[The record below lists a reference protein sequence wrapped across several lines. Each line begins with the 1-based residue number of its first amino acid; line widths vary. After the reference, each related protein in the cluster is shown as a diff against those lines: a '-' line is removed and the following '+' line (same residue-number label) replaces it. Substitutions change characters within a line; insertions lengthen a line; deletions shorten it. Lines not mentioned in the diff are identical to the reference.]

1 MTDAIKNIIEH
12 HIEDIDKSN
21 WDAIHEALQ
30 AESDFMTHLLFIRT
44 MLETGIDVG
53 NTDYDI
59 DQFNHDIAIVKN
71 INADDFKQIGRRQN
85 DALLYLTDLD
95 IGKALTNL
103 LQITH
108 YLAIDG
114 EVVTGNGKIGNN
126 MYIDLEDIYER
137 DNQYNNYAQVK
148 CPFVHVYLPSDILD
162 LSEGIGPLI
171 FNAKYAYDMQKD
183 ETKLIDIEFDKRYKD
198 NLNRALQSWLECFID
213 IGE

>member
-1 MTDAIKNIIEH
+1 MTDAVKNIIEH
-12 HIEDIDKSN
+12 HIEDIDNGN
-21 WDAIHEALQ
+21 WDTIHEALQ

-53 NTDYDI
+53 NPDYGI
-59 DQFNHDIAIVKN
+59 NQFNHDIAIVKN
-71 INADDFKQIGRRQN
+71 INADDFKQFGRRQN

-103 LQITH
+103 LQVTH
-108 YLAIDG
+108 YLANDG
-114 EVVTGNGKIGNN
+114 EIITGTGKIGNN
-126 MYIDLEDIYER
+126 MYIDLEDIYDS
-137 DNQYNNYAQVK
+137 DNQYNNYGQVK

-183 ETKLIDIEFDKRYKD
+183 ETKLINIEFDKRYKD
-198 NLNRALQSWLECFID
+198 NLNRALQSWLEYFID

>member
-1 MTDAIKNIIEH
+1 MIDAVKNIIER
-12 HIEDIDKSN
+12 HIEAIDNSN
-21 WDAIHEALQ
+21 WDSIHKDLH

-53 NTDYDI
+53 NPDYDI
-59 DQFNHDIAIVKN
+59 NQFNHDIAIVKN

-108 YLAIDG
+108 YLANDG
-114 EVVTGNGKIGNN
+114 EIITGTGKIGNN
-126 MYIDLEDIYER
+126 MYIDLEDIYEH

-171 FNAKYAYDMQKD
+171 FNAQYAYDVQKD
-183 ETKLIDIEFDKRYKD
+183 ETKLINIEFDKRYKD
-198 NLNRALQSWLECFID
+198 NLNRALQSWLEYFID

>member
-1 MTDAIKNIIEH
+1 MIDAVKNIIEH
-12 HIEDIDKSN
+12 HIEDIDNSN
-21 WDAIHEALQ
+21 WDSIHEALQ

-53 NTDYDI
+53 NPDYSI
-59 DQFNHDIAIVKN
+59 DQFNHDIATVKN

-108 YLAIDG
+108 YLANDG
-114 EVVTGNGKIGNN
+114 EIITGNGKIGNN

-137 DNQYNNYAQVK
+137 DNQYTHYEYVK

-171 FNAKYAYDMQKD
+171 FHAKYAYDAKGA
-183 ETKLIDIEFDKRYKD
+183 EIKLVNIEIDKKYKD
-198 NLNRALQSWLECFID
+198 NLNRALHSWLEYFID

>member
-1 MTDAIKNIIEH
+1 MIDAVKNIIEH
-12 HIEDIDKSN
+12 HIENIDNGN

-53 NTDYDI
+53 NLDYDI

-108 YLAIDG
+108 YLANDG
-114 EVVTGNGKIGNN
+114 EIITGNGKIGNN
-126 MYIDLEDIYER
+126 MYIDLEDIYDS
-137 DNQYNNYAQVK
+137 DNQYNNVQVK
-148 CPFVHVYLPSDILD
+148 CPFVNIYLPSDILD
-162 LSEGIGPLI
+162 LSEGIGPLV
-171 FNAKYAYDMQKD
+171 FNAKYAYDVQKD
-183 ETKLIDIEFDKRYKD
+183 ETKLIDIEIDKKYKD
-198 NLNRALQSWLECFID
+198 NLNRALQSWLEYFID